1 MVNELNQFPP
11 IGGNVTYV
19 PETFPPVGGNVSYVP
34 EAFPPV
40 GGNVTFVPE
49 AFPPVGGSIAFI
61 NGAFPPLS
69 GSVTFVPGA
78 FPRVGGSILF
88 LRGAFPPPG
97 GSAAFSFSFIS
108 AEPVGSDL
116 GHCVFPLQY
125 SNCYFS
131 FSSTKLILF
140 FPFSKYFH
148 DFFHHS
154 PKKLPKTRREPKPSP
169 RLYCYL

>member
-19 PETFPPVGGNVSYVP
+19 PEAFPPVGGNVTYVP

-40 GGNVTFVPE
+40 GGNVTFVSE

-131 FSSTKLILF
+131 HFQCKGTTFLPVFQIFSRLFSSFPENTQKSGGSYIIL
-140 FPFSKYFH
+140 
-148 DFFHHS
+148 S
-154 PKKLPKTRREPKPSP
+154 PQ
-169 RLYCYL
+169 